1 MDLEMKYFDKFVIL
15 ENNDGEIIESKIE
28 LHNININVSII
39 LSKNIIANYEIKQ
52 CINIINSFLKLFK
65 GEKMGI
71 FQMKEFIE
79 AFDFSNIVIDYIN
92 DTIILTVYYYSLK
105 LNIEFNNKYEIE
117 KINMDEID
125 FID

>member
-1 MDLEMKYFDKFVIL
+1 MDLETKYFDKFVVL
-15 ENNDGEIIESKIE
+15 ENDEGKIIESKIE
-28 LHNININVSII
+28 LNNINVSII